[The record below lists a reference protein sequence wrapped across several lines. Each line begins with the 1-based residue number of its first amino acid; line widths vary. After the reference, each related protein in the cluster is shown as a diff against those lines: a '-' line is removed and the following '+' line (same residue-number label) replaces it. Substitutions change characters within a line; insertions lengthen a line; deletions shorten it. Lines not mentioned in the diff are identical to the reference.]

1 MSLSLPAL
9 AANVDWSIRI
19 LDATSGEVLA
29 EETATKRLK
38 TASIGKIFLL
48 IEVARRL
55 EDGRLK
61 AHERIEVLD
70 EFFVEDSGLLY
81 RMSDQN
87 LTIEDAALF
96 VGAFSDNLATNA
108 LIHAC
113 GLDNVVA
120 VAKGLGYEN
129 TTLLDYIRDDR
140 GDPNLPWTSSYG
152 TGAELSDVIRRLGE
166 GDGEAARAAG
176 ADADASVITD
186 AVRARVLGWL
196 AANADTSMV
205 ASAFLLDPLAH
216 VEREYQGLLLRH
228 KTGAISTA
236 RIDVGHLSGPR
247 GSIAYAVGA
256 NWDDADEAGLDLR
269 ATVES
274 SMAQIGEQIRAWV
287 TGLDRADGRVA
298 PAAPAAPAA
307 PSDGS
312 EGEAAK

>member
-1 MSLSLPAL
+1 MSVTLPQL
-9 AANVDWSIRI
+9 DPRVDWSIRL
-19 LDATSGEVLA
+19 LDATTSEVLA
-29 EETATKRLK
+29 EETPTKRLK

-61 AHERIEVLD
+61 QEDRIELLD
-70 EFFVEDSGLLY
+70 EFFVEDSGILY
-81 RMSDQN
+81 RMLDRN
-87 LTIEDAALF
+87 LSIEDAALF

-129 TTLLDYIRDDR
+129 TTLLDFIRDDR

-152 TGAELSDVIRRLGE
+152 TGAELADVIRRLGE

-176 ADADASVITD
+176 ADTDPSVITD
-186 AVRARVLGWL
+186 AVRERVLGWL

-205 ASAFLLDPLAH
+205 AAAFLLDPLAH
-216 VEREYQGLLLRH
+216 VDREYQGMQLRH

-236 RIDVGHLSGPR
+236 RIDVGHLSGPQ

-256 NWDDADEAGLDLR
+256 NWDHAAEQGLDLR
-269 ATVES
+269 ASVEG
-274 SMAQIGEQIRAWV
+274 SMVQIGEVIRSWV
-287 TGLDRADGRVA
+287 TGMDKADSTPVVV
-298 PAAPAAPAA
+298 
-307 PSDGS
+307 
-312 EGEAAK
+312 EK

>member
-1 MSLSLPAL
+1 MTVTLPPL
-9 AANVDWSIRI
+9 DPDVVWSIRI
-19 LDATSGEVLA
+19 LDAGTGEVLA
-29 EETATKRLK
+29 EQTPTTRLK

-61 AHERIEVLD
+61 ADDRIEVLD

-81 RMSDQN
+81 RMTEKN

-113 GLDNVVA
+113 GLDDVVA
-120 VAKGLGYEN
+120 VATGLGYEN

-152 TGAELSDVIRRLGE
+152 TGAELADVIRRLGE
-166 GDGEAARAAG
+166 GDGEAALAAG
-176 ADADASVITD
+176 ADTDPSVITD

-205 ASAFLLDPLAH
+205 AQAFLLDPLAH
-216 VEREYQGLLLRH
+216 VEREYQGMLLRH

-236 RIDVGHLSGPR
+236 RIDVGHVSGPR
-247 GSIAYAVGA
+247 GAIAYAVGA
-256 NWDDADEAGLDLR
+256 NWDEADAAGLDLR
-269 ATVES
+269 ATVED
-274 SMAQIGEQIRAWV
+274 SMAGIGEGIRAWV

-298 PAAPAAPAA
+298 PPAPAASAEEV
-307 PSDGS
+307 G
-312 EGEAAK
+312 K